1 MDDITI
7 IKESK
12 SGTKALSVTNVL
24 FEYKGSKYN
33 LVTVD
38 TSHKKLKR
46 YVRSLYNDQGY
57 LETDTHINEVD
68 QRGYKRKG
76 FLSYDPMHRKLYN
89 LGYLDRLDFSG
100 EE

>member
-1 MDDITI
+1 MNDITI

-12 SGTKALSVTNVL
+12 SGTKALNVTHVL
-24 FEYKGSKYN
+24 FEYKRSKYH

-57 LETDTHINEVD
+57 LENDTHINEVD
-68 QRGYKRKG
+68 QRGYKHKG
-76 FLSYDPMHRKLYN
+76 FHHYDPMHRKLYN
-89 LGYLDRLDFSG
+89 LGYLDRLDFSM
-100 EE
+100 ED